1 MVHPPGLLRQFG
13 IDVSNTLRCMPFAP
27 SRAHVRAQLRRYDGA
42 VAVRQMSG
50 LLLQWWREGD
60 HFDQLSSHL
69 EARGM
74 TRAIRARVSF
84 IAGSLSLVAIGS
96 IWSPVGPHGTVPIAL
111 ALIAGVCAAAN
122 ALLWALR
129 WPTRRQAT
137 GFAIASSTGIA
148 LVVLAQSNPAAAMLG
163 CTTFTGL
170 AIHQSLFH
178 SARVIAYNFCCAL
191 VVASVKTVGLVA
203 QFGLAGALVAFWLVV
218 LLNISAPLA
227 LYVAGQ
233 ILGPDAYRADRDSL
247 TGLFNRRA
255 FYLHSQRILQECAGR
270 ATDLVIAVIDL
281 DRFKQLNDRYGHAT
295 GDAALVSV
303 AQTLRDGT
311 GEKAVIGRL
320 GGEEFAFA
328 DEWPPGEVAERAQRL
343 CTAIAELPF
352 GITASIGT
360 TTFRVEGATPQADI
374 DTVLADL
381 VSLADAAMY
390 SAKGKGGNQAGHH
403 RRTGDQDPAPVD
415 QDGSA

>member
-1 MVHPPGLLRQFG
+1 
-13 IDVSNTLRCMPFAP
+13 
-27 SRAHVRAQLRRYDGA
+27 
-42 VAVRQMSG
+42 
-50 LLLQWWREGD
+50 
-60 HFDQLSSHL
+60 
-69 EARGM
+69 M
-74 TRAIRARVSF
+74 TRAIRARIAF

-111 ALIAGVCAAAN
+111 AVIAGICAAAN
-122 ALLWALR
+122 ALVWAVR

-148 LVVLAQSNPAAAMLG
+148 FVVLAQSNPAAAMLG

-178 SARVIAYNFCCAL
+178 SARIIAYNFCCAL

-233 ILGPDAYRADRDSL
+233 VLGPDAYRADRDSL
-247 TGLFNRRA
+247 TGLLNRRA
-255 FYLHSQRILQECAGR
+255 FYLHSQRALKDCGGR

-281 DRFKQLNDRYGHAT
+281 DRFKQLNDKYGHAT
-295 GDAALVSV
+295 GDAALISV
-303 AQTLRDGT
+303 AKTLQDGT
-311 GEKAVIGRL
+311 TEKAVIGRI

-328 DEWPPGEVAERAQRL
+328 DEWPPAEVAERAHRL

-360 TTFRVEGATPQADI
+360 ANLRVAGDAPPTDI
-374 DTVLADL
+374 DTVLTDL

-390 SAKGKGGNQAGHH
+390 AAKGKGGNQAGHH
-403 RRTGDQDPAPVD
+403 RLTADQDPVPLD
-415 QDGSA
+415 QGREIN